1 MENENKDV
9 EKNKEMG
16 DRQKKHRDILKVCV
30 IVFVAVAVVGF
41 IFRAGMFVGSQ
52 RARFSY
58 RWAENYHQNFG
69 GPRGGFTGDWRKMP
83 LAPDNFIESHGI
95 FGEIIKINDA
105 DIVVKGLSNTEMIVA
120 VSKGTAIK
128 NGTETIKKE
137 ALKISDRVV
146 VIGSPAENG
155 QIAAK
160 LIRIFN
166 AENEINAIPAR
177 NNFFNRFFK

>member
-1 MENENKDV
+1 MENENKDI
-9 EKNKEMG
+9 EKNNG
-16 DRQKKHRDILKVCV
+16 QDNQKKHRDILKACV
-30 IVFVAVAVVGF
+30 IAFAAVAVFCF
-41 IFRAGMFVGSQ
+41 IFRAGMFVGSR
-52 RARFSY
+52 RAQFSY

-69 GPRGGFTGDWRKMP
+69 GPRGGFMGDWRKVP

-105 DIVVKGLSNTEMIVA
+105 DIVVKGKNNTEMVVA
-120 VSKGTAIK
+120 VSKDTAIK

-137 ALKISDRVV
+137 ALKIGDRVV

-166 AENEINAIPAR
+166 AENEINKRPPR
-177 NNFFNRFFK
+177 NNFFEGLIK